1 MSYRTLLSLLAC
13 GTGTAHLLI
22 QDGNPDRRGTAAIT
36 ERS

>member
-22 QDGNPDRRGTAAIT
+22 QDENPDRRGTAAVT